1 MQPQALTKTATEK
14 RWDSE
19 VGLQTYFC
27 LTVPLEGNGNNY
39 QNNAVNITS
48 LTLKLLSCPE
58 KKKLYKNVAL
68 LLQLKEIRDK
78 INNSPPPVNLTA

>member
-58 KKKLYKNVAL
+58 KKKKAL
-68 LLQLKEIRDK
+68 QECGVIIAIEGD
-78 INNSPPPVNLTA
+78 